1 MIKAVIIDDLKEA
14 RENLKK
20 DLDNYCPG
28 IVLIGEADS
37 VVSGTKIIKSLQPN
51 LVFLDIQLGDGS
63 GFDILEILGE
73 INFNVI
79 FTTASDAY
87 ALKAFKFSAIDYL
100 LKPIDP
106 DDLTE
111 AIKKVEQSKKT
122 NHASIDLLLEHSKQA
137 YKPMKRLALNTLDK
151 IHVVN
156 ISDIIRCEA
165 DVNYTLFYFADKTK
179 LLVTKTLKDFE
190 EMLNEHQFLR
200 VHQSHLVNTNCIKEF
215 VKGDGGYLMMNDGSP
230 VPVSTRKRNSVVEA
244 LNAL

>member
-1 MIKAVIIDDLKEA
+1 MIKAVIIDDLREA

-20 DLDNYCPG
+20 DLADYCPE
-28 IVLIGEADS
+28 IEIIGEADS
-37 VVSGTKIIKSLQPN
+37 VVSGSKLLKSTSAN

-63 GFDILEILGE
+63 GFDILEIIGE
-73 INFNVI
+73 VNFNVI

-106 DDLTE
+106 DDLT
-111 AIKKVEQSKKT
+111 AAVNKLKQSKKT
-122 NHASIDLLLEHSKQA
+122 AAASLDLLLEHSKQA

-156 ISDIIRCEA
+156 ISDILRCEA
-165 DVNYTLFYFADKTK
+165 DVNYTTFHFTDKSK
-179 LLVTKTLKDFE
+179 LLVTKTLKEFE
-190 EMLNEHQFLR
+190 EMLQDHQFLR
-200 VHQSHLVNTNCIKEF
+200 VHQSHLVNTNCIREF
-215 VKGDGGYLMMNDGSP
+215 VKGDGGYLLMNDGSS